1 MLWIQK
7 LEEEYQ
13 KRHEAYLEK
22 QEDKENDLR
31 VKDWI
36 RKAYEMEKDGSK
48 LNYIRMI

>member
-1 MLWIQK
+1 

-13 KRHEAYLEK
+13 KRYEACLEK

-36 RKAYEMEKDGSK
+36 RRAYEMEKDGSK
-48 LNYIRMI
+48 LNYIKKIQ